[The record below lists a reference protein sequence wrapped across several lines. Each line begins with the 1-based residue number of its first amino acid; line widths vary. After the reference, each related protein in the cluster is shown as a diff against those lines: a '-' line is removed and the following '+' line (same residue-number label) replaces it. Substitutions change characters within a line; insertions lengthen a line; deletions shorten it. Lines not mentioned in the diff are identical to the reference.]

1 MRVRVCVCVC
11 VCACMYVCVRARVCV
26 LQFSHY
32 RSFHV
37 IDANRNSNIQ
47 VKPGATE
54 KIQVEDVTTNIVA
67 KRKAAADE
75 LVGGEA
81 ADEVVN
87 RQAMDEIV
95 GAAVVAVGDEEVDL
109 MVNDEVVEGSVTA
122 FLDNLVVEGAAAV
135 DEIIEEVMATLYY
148 TILKQFTLLLTAGGE
163 GARVGDFGR
172 CLRGFGNCDSRRN
185 CRSDQILPHLR
196 STK

>member
-1 MRVRVCVCVC
+1 M
-11 VCACMYVCVRARVCV
+11 
-26 LQFSHY
+26 
-32 RSFHV
+32 

-148 TILKQFTLLLTAGGE
+148 TETIYIVVDC
-163 GARVGDFGR
+163 RW
-172 CLRGFGNCDSRRN
+172 RGSA
-185 CRSDQILPHLR
+185 SW
-196 STK
+196 